1 MTEGTALMSSD
12 QTDSALGNLPSEPQE
27 PKKLPGNE
35 SGNEPGN
42 ESGNES
48 GPGDTGRGEAV
59 SSAAKPKTTEDI
71 SHVGKYRVDGVIG
84 RGAVGVVYRG
94 HDEQI
99 DRPLAIKTLRG
110 DVLATV
116 SDREN
121 LLKRFA
127 AEARSAGR
135 CLHPN
140 IVTVFDYVEHEGSPF
155 IIMEYVDAGTLDNVI
170 NSGAMLPI
178 TQVGE
183 IMAQLLYALDHAHS
197 KGLVHRDVK
206 PANILCPTATTIKV
220 TDFGVARID
229 ALGLTNPDGIGAIG
243 TPNYMSPEQF
253 LGRPVDG
260 RADLFSAGV
269 ILFQLLA
276 GAKPFVAN
284 DIAEL
289 MRKLLSDTA
298 PNIAMLR
305 PGQWQHLDQVV
316 QRALARNPED
326 RFQNAGEFVAALST
340 AIAATGTDN
349 SPPLDLTKMSTA
361 APGSAASGGDSGTGA
376 GGNAASTT
384 QGDLSQTMSAKLTPA
399 TLGAVEAALAR
410 SIGPIAKVVVKKAS
424 LQATDADMLL
434 RSLADQIPVEAE
446 AARFRKEAETTIR
459 ADQGVAAVRLDAL
472 ISTADVQLASDELVP
487 FVGPVA
493 GILAKRLA
501 KTSIGHEDYYRR
513 LADAIPDE
521 AQRAKFLAKMKKHAS
536 GAT

>member
-1 MTEGTALMSSD
+1 MKSQSILRLHEDVIQLMIEGTALMSSD
-12 QTDSALGNLPSEPQE
+12 QTESALGGLPSEPQ
-27 PKKLPGNE
+27 GSE
-35 SGNEPGN
+35 SAP
-42 ESGNES
+42 
-48 GPGDTGRGEAV
+48 GEASV
-59 SSAAKPKTTEDI
+59 SGKSASI
-71 SHVGKYRVDGVIG
+71 SPSHKGVDGPSYVGKYRVNGVIG

-110 DVLATV
+110 DVISTV
-116 SDREN
+116 SDRDN

-140 IVTVFDYVEHEGSPF
+140 IVTVFDYVEHDGSPY
-155 IIMEYVDAGTLDNVI
+155 IIMEYVDAGTLENVI

-178 TQVGE
+178 SQVGE
-183 IMAQLLYALDHAHS
+183 IMVQLLNALDHAHG

-229 ALGLTNPDGIGAIG
+229 ALGLTNPDGIAAIG

-289 MRKLLSDTA
+289 MRKLLTDTA
-298 PNIAMLR
+298 PNIATLR
-305 PGQWQHLDQVV
+305 PGQWQPLDKVV

-326 RFQNAGEFVAALST
+326 RFQTAGEFADALNT

-349 SPPLDLTKMSTA
+349 TPPLDLTKMSTA
-361 APGSAASGGDSGTGA
+361 APGSESGTGA
-376 GGNAASTT
+376 GNSASNTT
-384 QGDLSQTMSAKLTPA
+384 HGDLSQTMSAKLAPA

-424 LQATDADMLL
+424 LQATDPDVLL

-472 ISTADVQLASDELVP
+472 ISAADVQLATDELVP

-501 KTSIGHEDYYRR
+501 KTSIGHDDYHRR
-513 LADAIPDE
+513 LSESIPDE
-521 AQRAKFLAKMKKHAS
+521 AQRGKFLAKLKKHGS
-536 GAT
+536 GAA